1 MNDSVSVHRQLDRRL
16 LERAPSLAELSPE
29 QRERMAASAGIHTA
43 AARETLFRQGEAA
56 TAFFFLTD
64 GRVKLTQVS
73 PEGQEL
79 VVRFIAPG
87 QIFAAIALLPDRTYP
102 VTAQAAVASRMLRW
116 RDSGL
121 RELTHAIP
129 RLMQIAG
136 EAMADHMEEVTGRL
150 REVSTERVAQ
160 RLSRTLLRLAEQIGQ
175 TTDKGVLLDLPL
187 SRQEL
192 AEMTGTTLYTVSR
205 LLSRWEAE
213 GLVSTGRERVV
224 LCNLQQL
231 TALTEEE
238 P

>member
-1 MNDSVSVHRQLDRRL
+1 MNDSESVRRRLDRRL
-16 LERAPSLAELSPE
+16 LERAPALAELTAE
-29 QRERMAASAGIHTA
+29 ERERMAASAGIHTA
-43 AARETLFRQGEAA
+43 AAREILFRQGEAA

-102 VTAQAAVASRMLRW
+102 VTAQAAMTSRMLQW
-116 RDSGL
+116 RGPGL
-121 RELTHAIP
+121 LELTRAVP
-129 RLMQIAG
+129 RLMQVAG

-175 TTDKGVLLDLPL
+175 STEEGVLLDLPL
-187 SRQEL
+187 TRQDL

-205 LLSRWEAE
+205 LLSRWEVE

-224 LCNLQQL
+224 LCNLQRL

-238 P
+238 T